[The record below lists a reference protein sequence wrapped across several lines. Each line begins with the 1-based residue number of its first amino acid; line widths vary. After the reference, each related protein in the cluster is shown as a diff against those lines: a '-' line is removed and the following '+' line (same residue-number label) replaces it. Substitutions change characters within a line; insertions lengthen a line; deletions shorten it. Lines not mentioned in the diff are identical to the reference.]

1 MEEELLGKNKL
12 LISSDNKFVIIGS
25 GNMAF
30 EYSKVLDYLDINF
43 VVLSRSDKAAGFFNE
58 FKNGTF
64 IVSKI
69 IDVSLE
75 NIETIILNTVS
86 IESLES
92 TTIDVIKFLNPKTI
106 ILEKPGSLSIKGL
119 SYLENL
125 SKNNNSNILIAFNR
139 RFYSSVI
146 KLKQEIKNSKISSVF
161 FDFTE
166 FKINSTNYPN
176 NVLNRWAYAN
186 SIHIFDLVFHMIGFP
201 KSINSYVGGENDLQW
216 HKDSSIFSGY
226 GISTK
231 DVMFSY
237 NSNWLCP
244 GRWRIEFLS
253 TDKKYIFSPI
263 EEIKAQNNSGFSIEN
278 IALDEDDK
286 KFKPGLLKMINSII
300 ANDFCEFQSLPN
312 QIELFKAINKILNYD
327 DGEVSESSISVV

>member
-12 LISSDNKFVIIGS
+12 LISGDNKFVIIGS
-25 GNMAF
+25 GNMAI

-43 VVLSRSDKAAGFFNE
+43 VVLSRSDKTTGFFNE
-58 FKNGTF
+58 LKNCTF
-64 IVSKI
+64 IISKI

-75 NIETIILNTVS
+75 NRETIILNTVS

-92 TTIDVIKFLNPKTI
+92 TTIDVIKSLNPKTI

-119 SYLENL
+119 SYLENF
-125 SKNNNSNILIAFNR
+125 SKKNNSNILIAFNR

-166 FKINSTNYPN
+166 FNINPHNYPH

-186 SIHIFDLVFHMIGFP
+186 SIHIFDLVFHIIGTP
-201 KSINSYVGGENDLQW
+201 KLVNPYVGGKQNLQW
-216 HKDSSIFSGY
+216 HKDSSIYSGY
-226 GISTK
+226 GISTS

-237 NSNWLCP
+237 NANWLCP
-244 GRWRIEFLS
+244 GRWRIEFSS

-263 EEIKAQNNSGFSIEN
+263 EEIKAQNNLGFSIEN
-278 IALDEDDK
+278 IPLDNDDK
-286 KFKPGLLKMINSII
+286 LFKPGLLKMINSII
-300 ANDFCEFQSLPN
+300 SNDFREFQSIPN
-312 QIELFKAINKILNYD
+312 QIKLFKAINKILAYN
-327 DGEVSESSISVV
+327 EI